1 MRLLLDTHVFL
12 WWIFDDARL
21 SPTARDLI
29 ADPSAEILFSVV
41 SAWEIAIKARIGR
54 LDLPAEVPAFVQD
67 QVRRNRL
74 TVLPIALR
82 HALQV
87 HALLDHH
94 RDPFDRLLV
103 AQAQVE
109 AVPLLSRDAQLAA
122 YKVELRW

>member
-1 MRLLLDTHVFL
+1 MRLLLDTHAFL
-12 WWIFDDARL
+12 WWIFDDLQLSSSAR
-21 SPTARDLI
+21 ALI

-41 SAWEIAIKARIGR
+41 SAWEIAIKTRTGR
-54 LDLPAEVPAFVQD
+54 LDLPADVPTFVHD
-67 QVRRNRL
+67 QVRRNRF

-87 HALLDHH
+87 HALPDHH

-109 AVPLLSRDAQLAA
+109 VVPLLSRDSQLAV
-122 YKVELRW
+122 YEVELRW